1 MTIVIRMPE
10 VLAGA
15 TEGAISRWAV
25 AEGDVVNVG
34 DVLAEIETDK
44 ASVEYHAEEAG
55 TVARLLAAEG
65 AVVDVGE
72 PIAIFAAEGD
82 TDSDI
87 TRALAD
93 AGVGTGVGTGDGARD
108 GAGNETTVSSAAATE
123 SVRDPAN
130 ANANATAHTTPELS
144 ATAEPRA
151 GDRIWASPIVR
162 KMAKERG
169 IDLIGVMGSG
179 PLGRIVRRDLD
190 LLIASGTSAPATP
203 APVAAADMTPVPAL
217 ATVAPPAA
225 AANALFT
232 EIPHTSMRRA
242 IARRLT
248 ESKSTVPHFYL
259 RADCNVD
266 KLLQARSDVNEAL
279 GIKTSVNDWVVKAV
293 AHALIAV
300 PSANVVWSDKSMR
313 QFSQAD
319 ISVAVATEG
328 GLYTPVLRGV
338 ERMGIPEINLRIR
351 DLAERARQGALKQD
365 DLDGGSFAVTNLGMF
380 GTDEFSA
387 ILNPPQSGILAVG
400 AAREKAV
407 VVDGQLAVA
416 HVMTVTLSADH
427 RAVDGALAAQWMSAF
442 TRAIEHPMSLLV

>member
-1 MTIVIRMPE
+1 MTSVIRMPE

-65 AVVDVGE
+65 SVIDVGE
-72 PIAIFAAEGD
+72 PIAIFAAAGD
-82 TDSDI
+82 TESDI
-87 TRALAD
+87 AAAIAD
-93 AGVGTGVGTGDGARD
+93 AGVG
-108 GAGNETTVSSAAATE
+108 GNSASASATPATVDTEPVAAQVATAAVADVAENNSDAAT
-123 SVRDPAN
+123 S
-130 ANANATAHTTPELS
+130 TAV
-144 ATAEPRA
+144 PRA

-162 KMAKERG
+162 KLAKEQG
-169 IDLIGVMGSG
+169 IDLIGMIGSG

-190 LLIASGTSAPATP
+190 LLVASGTVATP
-203 APVAAADMTPVPAL
+203 APATSVSAPL
-217 ATVAPPAA
+217 AAA
-225 AANALFT
+225 AANATYT
-232 EIPHTSMRRA
+232 EIPHSSMRRA

-259 RADCNVD
+259 KADCVVD
-266 KLLQARSDVNEAL
+266 KLLQARLDVNEAL

-293 AHALIAV
+293 AHALMAV
-300 PSANVVWSDKSMR
+300 PAANVVWSDTSMR

-338 ERMGIPEINLRIR
+338 ERMAIPEINERIR
-351 DLAERARQGALKQD
+351 SLADRARQGSLKQD
-365 DLDGGSFAVTNLGMF
+365 DIEGGSFAVTNLGMF
-380 GTDEFSA
+380 GTEEFSA

-407 VVDGQLAVA
+407 VVDGELAVA
-416 HVMTVTLSADH
+416 SVMTVTLSADH
-427 RAVDGALAAQWMSAF
+427 RAVDGALAAQWMVAF
-442 TRAIEHPMSLLV
+442 KRAIEHPLSLLL

>member
-1 MTIVIRMPE
+1 MTSVIRMPE

-25 AEGDVVNVG
+25 AEGDVVSVG

-65 AVVDVGE
+65 SVIDVGE

-82 TDSDI
+82 TESDI
-87 TRALAD
+87 AAAIAD
-93 AGVGTGVGTGDGARD
+93 AGVGGDSASASATPATADAAPVGTATAPDVAEQNSD
-108 GAGNETTVSSAAATE
+108 AATSSA
-123 SVRDPAN
+123 V
-130 ANANATAHTTPELS
+130 
-144 ATAEPRA
+144 PRA

-162 KMAKERG
+162 KLAKEQG
-169 IDLIGVMGSG
+169 IDLIGMIGSG

-190 LLIASGTSAPATP
+190 LLVASGTVATP
-203 APVAAADMTPVPAL
+203 APATSVSAPL
-217 ATVAPPAA
+217 AAA
-225 AANALFT
+225 AANATYT
-232 EIPHTSMRRA
+232 EIPHSSMRRA

-259 RADCNVD
+259 KADCVVD
-266 KLLQARSDVNEAL
+266 KLLQARLDVNEAL

-293 AHALIAV
+293 AHALMAV
-300 PSANVVWSDKSMR
+300 PAANVVWSDTSMR

-338 ERMGIPEINLRIR
+338 ERMAIPEINERIR
-351 DLAERARQGALKQD
+351 SLADRARQGSLKQD
-365 DLDGGSFAVTNLGMF
+365 DIEGGSFAVTNLGMF
-380 GTDEFSA
+380 GTEEFSA

-407 VVDGQLAVA
+407 VVDGELAVA
-416 HVMTVTLSADH
+416 SVMTVTLSADH
-427 RAVDGALAAQWMSAF
+427 RAVDGALAAQWIVAF
-442 TRAIEHPMSLLV
+442 KRAIEHPLSLLL

>member
-44 ASVEYHAEEAG
+44 ASVEYHAEDAG

-72 PIAIFAAEGD
+72 PIAIFAADGD
-82 TDSDI
+82 TESDI
-87 TRALAD
+87 AAAIAD
-93 AGVGTGVGTGDGARD
+93 AGAGGDSASAGA
-108 GAGNETTVSSAAATE
+108 TTATLEDAPVAASVATE
-123 SVRDPAN
+123 SAEQNSDAETST
-130 ANANATAHTTPELS
+130 TA
-144 ATAEPRA
+144 PRA

-162 KMAKERG
+162 KLAKEQG
-169 IDLIGVMGSG
+169 IDLIGVIGSG

-190 LLIASGTSAPATP
+190 LLVASGVTVTAPARAASGSAP
-203 APVAAADMTPVPAL
+203 L
-217 ATVAPPAA
+217 ASA
-225 AANALFT
+225 AANASYT
-232 EIPHTSMRRA
+232 EIPHSSMRRA

-248 ESKSTVPHFYL
+248 ESKSMVPHFYL
-259 RADCNVD
+259 KADCVVD
-266 KLLQARSDVNEAL
+266 KLLQARTDVNEAL

-293 AHALIAV
+293 AHALMAV
-300 PSANVVWSDKSMR
+300 PAANVVWSDKSMR

-338 ERMGIPEINLRIR
+338 ERMAIPEINERIR
-351 DLAERARQGALKQD
+351 DLADRARQGTIKQD
-365 DLDGGSFAVTNLGMF
+365 DIEGGSFAVTNLGMF
-380 GTDEFSA
+380 GTEEFSA

-407 VVDGQLAVA
+407 VVDGELAVA
-416 HVMTVTLSADH
+416 TVMTVTLSADH
-427 RAVDGALAAQWMSAF
+427 RAVDGALAAQWMVAF
-442 TRAIEHPMSLLV
+442 KRAIEHPLSLLL